1 MNESKI
7 SEAVADFPL
16 FRKQEEKERFF
27 LALGLLIS
35 RQISLAKAAEAIGVT
50 REELQFLLD
59 KLGIDYCFLSDEDI
73 EKEKD
78 AANRLLEELRD

>member
-27 LALGLLIS
+27 LVLGLLIS
-35 RQISLAKAAEAIGVT
+35 RQISLAKAAEAMEVS

-59 KLGIDYCFLSDEDI
+59 KLGIDYYFLSDEDI
-73 EKEKD
+73 KKEKN

>member
-7 SEAVADFPL
+7 SEAVSDFPL

-27 LALGLLIS
+27 LVLGLLIS
-35 RQISLAKAAEAIGVT
+35 RQISLAKAAEAIGVS
-50 REELQFLLD
+50 REELEFLLD
-59 KLGIDYCFLSDEDI
+59 KLGIDYYFLSDEDVK
-73 EKEKD
+73 KEKN